1 MSDSSRRLSWCQG
14 LGEFCLNRNQNF
26 KFFRCGTNVRR
37 KITGLFLGRDCQL
50 FDMTSRRLRSGETEA
65 SREAKIGCNHDLPP
79 LEQCYFRWGA
89 IGTETAISVCD
100 QQQTW
105 ERGRVVGSVTCVPG
119 TTRKKI
125 PSSTTIAMT
134 PKSPPSGVSTIQ
146 QPSGSSSPMV
156 RVHLSIN
163 PPLLL
168 LLCVAAGSLGL
179 RTIGF
184 PTCCKPSPLPVS
196 RCLEVVP
203 DVYWYASSSAAPQ
216 ASKRNRFF

>member
-1 MSDSSRRLSWCQG
+1 MWYERAAENYWA
-14 LGEFCLNRNQNF
+14 
-26 KFFRCGTNVRR
+26 V
-37 KITGLFLGRDCQL
+37 
-50 FDMTSRRLRSGETEA
+50 
-65 SREAKIGCNHDLPP
+65 SREGLSAVRYDKQAAAKRGDRS
-79 LEQCYFRWGA
+79 LERSKNWLQPRPTSTRAVLLARGA